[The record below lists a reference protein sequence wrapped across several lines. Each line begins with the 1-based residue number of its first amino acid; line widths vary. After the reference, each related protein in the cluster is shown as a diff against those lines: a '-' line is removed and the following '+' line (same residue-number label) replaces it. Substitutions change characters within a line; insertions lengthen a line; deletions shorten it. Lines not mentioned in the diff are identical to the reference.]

1 MLRCERMDVQIFDE
15 ETLQIT
21 YRDPTQTFTPLF
33 KHTARRRSSHPTTVV
48 ETIKG
53 RDVRKDLRTEIDDES
68 GTEKFFSATEE
79 RSERVDRVKAPRTAE
94 ENAARLKRV
103 QKGTLLANQQAVD
116 IDRRDQAQ
124 RDRRDSAV
132 QEEAGQKSIALDE
145 VILSTTTK
153 SQFPEPLLSS
163 PLIRPPV
170 KLPGMVKATLPQRL
184 APPKAYSY
192 TSLRYPPGYKED
204 PAIATEVCRCS
215 EEKYTPRGQY
225 TPNMTKYHTVAGYT
239 RSEFAGFMPNQPL
252 VSLDGS
258 ASRHSPQMTEGS
270 KYHPISSILAP
281 VAPPLAP
288 NRLSI
293 ASQFS
298 TYGSQQQLDTSN
310 NSSRLRP
317 VAPDFMPAQQ
327 QAELIGTESTN
338 SKTMVHQS
346 HLANGHSTRR
356 RRRRK

>member
-1 MLRCERMDVQIFDE
+1 
-15 ETLQIT
+15 
-21 YRDPTQTFTPLF
+21 
-33 KHTARRRSSHPTTVV
+33 
-48 ETIKG
+48 
-53 RDVRKDLRTEIDDES
+53 
-68 GTEKFFSATEE
+68 
-79 RSERVDRVKAPRTAE
+79 
-94 ENAARLKRV
+94 
-103 QKGTLLANQQAVD
+103 
-116 IDRRDQAQ
+116 
-124 RDRRDSAV
+124 V
-132 QEEAGQKSIALDE
+132 QEEAGQKSIALEE

-204 PAIATEVCRCS
+204 PAIATEVCKCS
-215 EEKYTPRGQY
+215 EEKYTPRGQH

-239 RSEFAGFMPNQPL
+239 RSEFAGFMPNQPI
-252 VSLDGS
+252 VSLNGS
-258 ASRHSPQMTEGS
+258 ASRHSLQTTEGN
-270 KYHPISSILAP
+270 KYYTISNILAP
-281 VAPPLAP
+281 VAPPFTP
-288 NRLSI
+288 DHPSI

-298 TYGSQQQLDTSN
+298 TYGSQQQLDMST

-327 QAELIGTESTN
+327 QAELAGTESNTSEN
-338 SKTMVHQS
+338 VIHQG
-346 HLANGHSTRR
+346 HLASGRSTRR